1 MNIIHSVQAALSSLG
16 YEPDDKLLVGV
27 SGGPD
32 SLVLADVLYRLGWQ
46 FAIAHYDHQLRPS
59 SQTEREMVGDFA
71 ASLGVPFYYGSGD
84 IAALAAKE
92 KKGLEEKAREARYSF
107 LFRTAQEQGA
117 KAVVTAHNAEDQ
129 AETILMH
136 ILRGSGLDGLTGM
149 RQESLTSFHPQIQL
163 VRPLLSVWRDE
174 IEAYCEQHDLLPVI
188 DESNQ
193 DTQYLR
199 NRVRHELI
207 PELESYNVGV
217 KQNLVRLAEIL
228 QDDRDY
234 LQADYDRVY
243 QQVITTSGKDLLS
256 IDLASFSTLHP
267 AAQKAVLKMGLHAL
281 LPSEKQVEY
290 SMIAQI
296 MEFAAKPPQK
306 KHIVFAASLHAF
318 IRDKELVLTRQAVL
332 PLEHVYPHCPG
343 EIEIPISSSFKIEL
357 SPGCVLIGNVL
368 PAEEYL
374 QPKAVDGLL
383 LECYL
388 DLDSFKSDTIK
399 IRASNPGERYAPLG
413 MRGKSMKISDLFVNK
428 KIPVSARAA
437 YPILLEG
444 GSIIWIPGFQP
455 AHAYRIV
462 QETTRLLHLRV
473 VLTR

>member
-1 MNIIHSVQAALSSLG
+1 MNIIHSVQVVLSSLG
-16 YEPDDKLLVGV
+16 YEPDDNLLVGV

-32 SLVLADVLYRLGWQ
+32 SLVLADVLHKLGWQ
-46 FAIAHYDHQLRPS
+46 FAIAHFDHQLRPS

-84 IAALAAKE
+84 IATLAAKE
-92 KKGLEEKAREARYSF
+92 KKGLEEKAREARYTF
-107 LFRTAQEQGA
+107 LFRTAQGMGA
-117 KAVVTAHNAEDQ
+117 KAVVTAHNADDQ

-163 VRPLLSVWRDE
+163 VRPLLYVWREE
-174 IEAYCEQHDLLPVI
+174 IEAYCKQHDLQPVI

-193 DTQYLR
+193 DIQYLR

-207 PELESYNVGV
+207 PELESYNVAV

-234 LQADYDRVY
+234 LEADYDRGY
-243 QQVITTSGKDLLS
+243 QQVVTKSERDFLS
-256 IDLASFSTLHP
+256 IDLVSFSTLHP
-267 AAQKAVLKMGLHAL
+267 AAQKAVLKKSLHTL

-296 MEFAAKPPQK
+296 LEFVAEPPQK
-306 KHIVFAASLHAF
+306 KHITLAAALHAF
-318 IRDKELVLTRQAVL
+318 TRDKEMILTRQAVL
-332 PLEHVYPHCPG
+332 PLEHVYPHCQG
-343 EIEIPISSSFKIEL
+343 EIEIPISSSFKTEL
-357 SPGCVLIGNVL
+357 APGCVLIGNVL
-368 PAEEYL
+368 PVDEYL
-374 QPKAVDGLL
+374 QPKAVEGFF

-388 DLDSFKSDTIK
+388 DLDSFTSDTIN
-399 IRASNPGERYAPLG
+399 IRASKPGERYAPLG
-413 MRGKSMKISDLFVNK
+413 MRGNSMKISDLLVNK

-462 QETTRLLHLRV
+462 PETTRLLHLRV